1 MYDTYNVY
9 VVLCA
14 QRLARLLGTHC
25 MCKTYSSSSMWK
37 TYSSSSSMCK
47 TYSSSSSIDQEVNV
61 YDTYNCVCCAVCLRP
76 TFYTVYV

>member
-1 MYDTYNVY
+1 MMDHREVNVYDTYNVY

-14 QRLARLLGTHC
+14 QRLPRLLGTHC
-25 MCKTYSSSSMWK
+25 MCKTYSSSSR
-37 TYSSSSSMCK
+37 
-47 TYSSSSSIDQEVNV
+47 IDQEVNV